1 MLNKNE
7 QCQLNIQTK
16 MCCEFAW
23 CGSSFSFYLS
33 SIEQRS
39 KKTRPLTVEFC
50 GLLTAF
56 PKSLFNGN
64 DERAR
69 MNVIKF
75 TEKPLRSLAAERW
88 DVFVVVDCQ
97 WYWNEVD
104 TTQDTN
110 DVEEHSDS
118 TIKNKSDN
126 GTKIQKKRSGGGGG
140 NDDDVKHQ

>member
-1 MLNKNE
+1 
-7 QCQLNIQTK
+7 
-16 MCCEFAW
+16 
-23 CGSSFSFYLS
+23 
-33 SIEQRS
+33 
-39 KKTRPLTVEFC
+39 
-50 GLLTAF
+50 
-56 PKSLFNGN
+56 
-64 DERAR
+64 

-140 NDDDVKHQ
+140 GNDDDVKHQQLNSRTGSNHTLALRVFERMSERKRARE